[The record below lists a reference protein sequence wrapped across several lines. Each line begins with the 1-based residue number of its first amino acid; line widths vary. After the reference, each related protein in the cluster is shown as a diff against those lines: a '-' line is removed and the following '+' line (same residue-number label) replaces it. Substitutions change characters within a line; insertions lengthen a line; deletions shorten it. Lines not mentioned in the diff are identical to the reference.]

1 MLRLVF
7 IVIRFIFEIPFLLVQ
22 IKKYKNHPEKYS
34 LEERIGWTRKLL
46 RKATKRAR
54 VDLQISG
61 VENVPQEGGYLI
73 TPNHQGLFD
82 ILALFNA
89 LDVPFKIVYK
99 EELRKVGLAADVLDF
114 MEYHAIERQNL
125 RQSMR
130 VIHTTSK
137 EMKEGI
143 PAVIFPEGTRSKKG
157 NSLNEFK
164 GGSFKAA
171 IDAKVP
177 IVPCAM
183 IDCFRVLDYN
193 SLKKVHCQIHFFKPL
208 TYEDYKDMNS
218 TEIANYVENTIQDYI
233 NAHD

>member
-1 MLRLVF
+1 MLRLVV
-7 IVIRFIFEIPFLLVQ
+7 IVIRFFFEIPLRVFQ
-22 IKKYKNHPEKYS
+22 IKKYKKHPENYS

-46 RKATKRAR
+46 IKATKRAN

-61 VENVPQEGGYLI
+61 VENLPEKGGYLI

-89 LDVPFKIVYK
+89 IDRPFKIVYK

-193 SLKKVHCQIHFFKPL
+193 SLRKVHCQIHFFAPL
-208 TYEDYKDMNS
+208 TYDQYKDMNS
-218 TEIANYVENTIQDYI
+218 TEIASYVENTIQDYI

>member
-1 MLRLVF
+1 ML
-7 IVIRFIFEIPFLLVQ
+7 
-22 IKKYKNHPEKYS
+22 KGH
-34 LEERIGWTRKLL
+34 
-46 RKATKRAR
+46 
-54 VDLQISG
+54 LQ
-61 VENVPQEGGYLI
+61 L
-73 TPNHQGLFD
+73 
-82 ILALFNA
+82 
-89 LDVPFKIVYK
+89 
-99 EELRKVGLAADVLDF
+99 
-114 MEYHAIERQNL
+114 QN
-125 RQSMR
+125 
-130 VIHTTSK
+130 
-137 EMKEGI
+137 
-143 PAVIFPEGTRSKKG
+143 VIFPEGTSSKKG